1 MRDAQE
7 QRTPDLIQGQLIAG
21 YVRPH
26 HDDPDCE
33 RQRDALLAE
42 GCTTIYKERSDAT
55 SSPALEKAISLLD
68 RGDKLVVARLECLAD
83 SLQQL
88 VTTLS
93 ALDMKGI
100 AVASVNDRFESTQHS
115 GVFQLLT
122 AFEKQKIKY
131 ATYPRL
137 KKVGKGNPTG
147 RRPKL
152 GFEQVVKAN
161 AMLAKQ
167 EPKAA
172 VAREIGV
179 SRTTLYKYIEEGVL
193 QSHAK

>member
-7 QRTPDLIQGQLIAG
+7 RRTPDLIQGQLIAG

-33 RQRDALLAE
+33 QQRGALLAA
-42 GCTTIYKERSDAT
+42 GCTTIYKERSDAI
-55 SSPALEKAISLLD
+55 SSPALEEAISSLD

-122 AFEKQKIKY
+122 VFEKQKIKY

-137 KKVGKGNPTG
+137 PTG